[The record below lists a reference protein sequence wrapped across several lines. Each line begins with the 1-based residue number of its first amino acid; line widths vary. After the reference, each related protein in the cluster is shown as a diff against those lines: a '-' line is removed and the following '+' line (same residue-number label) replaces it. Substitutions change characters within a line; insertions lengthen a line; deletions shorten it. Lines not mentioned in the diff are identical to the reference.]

1 MKKIFLFISFF
12 IASCGSPEPYSEEW
26 FERELANPNS
36 KYSEEFK
43 VLTKKMSN
51 DEELKKKYS
60 IATLLMT
67 DTFLNLSSVDQYL
80 KSLQICAANFSVM
93 YGFMEAGIE
102 MGETITGLTDTDE
115 MSRLSNEYVNHAY
128 YFAVRGTEIEASDS
142 GAANW
147 DDDTLSYYEMK
158 KAINDKEITKIQ
170 NEFYSIQSNET
181 LVELLESNEQLCYQI
196 RRQNPNNQDYRLD

>member
-1 MKKIFLFISFF
+1 MNRFIVISLFLLV
-12 IASCGSPEPYSEEW
+12 SCNSPEPYSEKW
-26 FERELANPNS
+26 FEKELADPNS
-36 KYSEEFK
+36 KYSEEFE
-43 VLTKKMSN
+43 VLAKEMAN
-51 DEELKKKYS
+51 DEELKDKYS
-60 IATLLMT
+60 ITTLLMT
-67 DTFLNLSSVDQYL
+67 DAFLNLSSLDQYL

-93 YGFMEAGIE
+93 YGFMEAGIK
-102 MGETITGLTDTDE
+102 MGETVTGLTDTDE

-128 YFAVRGTEIEASDS
+128 YFAVRGTEIKASDS

-147 DDDTLSYYEMK
+147 DDNTLSYYEMK

>member
-1 MKKIFLFISFF
+1 MKYFSFIFLFLLV
-12 IASCGSPEPYSEEW
+12 SCNSPDKFSEEW
-26 FERELANPNS
+26 FEKELADPNS
-36 KYSEEFK
+36 KYSEEFE
-43 VLTKKMSN
+43 VLAKEMAN
-51 DEELKKKYS
+51 DEELKDKYS
-60 IATLLMT
+60 ITTLLMT
-67 DTFLNLSSVDQYL
+67 DAFLNLSSLDQYL

-93 YGFMEAGIE
+93 YGFMEAGIK
-102 MGETITGLTDTDE
+102 MGETVTGLTDTDE

-128 YFAVRGTEIEASDS
+128 YFAVRGTEIESNDS

-147 DDDTLSYYEMK
+147 DDVTLSYYEMK

-181 LVELLESNEQLCYQI
+181 LVGLLESNEQLCYQI

>member
-1 MKKIFLFISFF
+1 MNRFIVISLFLLV
-12 IASCGSPEPYSEEW
+12 SCNSPEPYSEKW
-26 FERELANPNS
+26 FEKELADPNS
-36 KYSEEFK
+36 KYSEEFE
-43 VLTKKMSN
+43 VLAKEMAN
-51 DEELKKKYS
+51 DEELKEKYS
-60 IATLLMT
+60 ITTLLMT
-67 DTFLNLSSVDQYL
+67 DAFLNLSSLDQYL

-93 YGFMEAGIE
+93 YGFMEAGIKI
-102 MGETITGLTDTDE
+102 GETITGLTDADE
-115 MSRLSNEYVNHAY
+115 MSRLSTEYVNHAY

-181 LVELLESNEQLCYQI
+181 LVGLLESNEQLCYQI